1 MWTRDLNPVRPILGT
16 KGLGCVHPLKLGGN
30 AIVAAFVKNSLKH
43 LQIRKQAMVE
53 IAMKR
58 MSANV
63 GIALK

>member
-1 MWTRDLNPVRPILGT
+1 
-16 KGLGCVHPLKLGGN
+16 LGGN
-30 AIVAAFVKNSLKH
+30 AIVADFVKTDLGH

-53 IAMKR
+53 IVMKQ